1 MSAKKN
7 RNPDRLDDTLERL
20 GVEELEERLE
30 MTPLVTGETAAEGDG
45 DGCCRD
51 LCDCTFTLPQPRMP
65 DFWVR

>member
-1 MSAKKN
+1 MNTKN
-7 RNPDRLDDTLERL
+7 TGRMDDTLERL

-30 MTPLVTGETAAEGDG
+30 LTPLVTGDDPGDGGG

-51 LCDCTFTLPQPRMP
+51 LCDCTITVPQPKMP